1 MANTIGN
8 PLSWGMKVL
17 GIAGQ
22 DIGRVTRELGGTEAA
37 PPALRRI
44 GVADLRAALRAG
56 IADLAAFRSDV
67 IVAAAIYPVAGACLL
82 WFALNQNLM
91 PLAFPLLS
99 GFALLGPAAAIGLY
113 EMSRR
118 REAGHKVNWMDA
130 LGVVASPR
138 IGAILALALGQLA
151 VFLLWLLAAHWLWL
165 ATMGPEAPESL
176 AAFLGEVF
184 TTPGGWAMIAL
195 GLPLGFLFA
204 ALVLATSVVSFPLL
218 LDRPVGLPMAVV
230 TSVRL
235 AQQNPRTIALW
246 GLIVAVAL
254 FLGAL
259 PLLVG
264 LAVVMPVLG
273 HATWHLYRRA
283 VV

>member
-8 PLSWGMKVL
+8 PLSWGMRVL
-17 GIAGQ
+17 GLAGQ
-22 DIGRVTRELGGTEAA
+22 DIGRATRELGGTDAA
-37 PPALRRI
+37 APALRRI

-56 IADLAAFRSDV
+56 IADFAALRSDV
-67 IVAAAIYPVAGACLL
+67 IMAAAIYPVAGACLI
-82 WFALNQNLM
+82 WFALHRNLM

-118 REAGHKVNWMDA
+118 REAGHEVNWIDA
-130 LGVVASPR
+130 LGVIASPR
-138 IGAILALALGQLA
+138 IGAILALALGHLA
-151 VFLLWLLAAHWLWL
+151 VFLLWLVSAHWLWI
-165 ATMGPEAPESL
+165 ATMGPEAPESA
-176 AAFLGEVF
+176 AAFLRDVL
-184 TTPGGWAMIAL
+184 TTPEGWAMIAI

-218 LDRPVGLPMAVV
+218 LDRPVGLPVAVV

-235 AQQNPRTIALW
+235 ARENPGTIALW
-246 GLIVAVAL
+246 GLVVAAAL